1 MSLILL
7 FYLRNREEIICKNE
21 KHVLQRNKKNQY
33 NDEVTN
39 VTISVSNIKAKNT
52 FLSEHLMK
60 YSSICYS

>member
-1 MSLILL
+1 M
-7 FYLRNREEIICKNE
+7 ICKNE

-39 VTISVSNIKAKNT
+39 VTISVSNIKARIHCET
-52 FLSEHLMK
+52 FLSEHSMK

>member
-1 MSLILL
+1 M
-7 FYLRNREEIICKNE
+7 ICKNE